1 MEKQQK
7 HKHLVKFLS
16 KQDEE
21 AIKKALDNLLDK
33 QMIGI
38 REYKQI
44 LKEIVK
50 QQQLAYEQKENN

>member
-1 MEKQQK
+1 MEKVEK

-16 KQDEE
+16 KQEE
-21 AIKKALDNLLDK
+21 KAIISALDNLLNK

-44 LKEIVK
+44 LKKIN
-50 QQQLAYEQKENN
+50 EQKENNKQAL

>member
-1 MEKQQK
+1 MEKQEK

-16 KQDEE
+16 KQDEVK
-21 AIKKALDNLLDK
+21 IKDALDNLLSK

-44 LKEIVK
+44 LKKI
-50 QQQLAYEQKENN
+50 KEFQHEENKNN